1 MEAMQSAF
9 LVELEYVSVNASP
22 ALLGTPSLAVKTSMS
37 AQAIFAARTLSVSTP
52 LEAMTAGVNQ
62 NTKEIH
68 LKNASLSS
76 LLWQTSA
83 PTNPVDPMQ
92 FVLWANVS
100 VSQDSRGTLRTQERA
115 ASHPPAPTTLTVA
128 TMRSASL

>member
-1 MEAMQSAF
+1 MQSAF
-9 LVELEYVSVNASP
+9 LVELEYVSVNASQ

-37 AQAIFAARTLSVSTP
+37 AGVS
-52 LEAMTAGVNQ
+52 Q